1 MADVNKAVLVTFGA
15 VGQEKLAS
23 SLTATIGKIT
33 AVTAAVG
40 IAVTA
45 FAKMISSADEFGDIL
60 ASNTTD
66 MSKFAERTTGLINTM
81 DSLRGAIKAQEAG
94 LNLTGEQI
102 AAIGIAAEQ
111 MAIKLG
117 EGPEGATTR
126 FNQLIDAVI
135 GGRERALIPYGI
147 TLEETTD
154 KQAAQ
159 AEAVAKLTEKYGDM
173 EIAITG
179 ADDKMASLS
188 NTIGTVRDAVV
199 SEIWNDFADSWV
211 DIAANIFGGA
221 DAMRQFEQEI
231 IATNGSILEW
241 EYSIDGLTNRLLRN
255 IDTIIRYG
263 SLLGGPIGAIIG
275 YYASKSDK
283 VNKIVEDAE
292 AERKSQV
299 GYRTNNAKREALRM
313 AGQRS
318 DATVDL
324 QQQNQM
330 EQQAM
335 LGFAVPTNGTAPAA
349 IQKSGGGGGRR
360 DTTVSDEELLAIQ
373 RELYQLNSEQYLREW
388 GIGQST
394 SKDDLFGDASYDEL
408 TGLLELTGTGS
419 GAIDARSEASQAG
432 RAAAMEQQA
441 ALEAERQQMMQQ
453 AARSNAEIML
463 GIERDAMA
471 EREKMYKM
479 DAAARV
485 EANQTAIG
493 TVSDIFGNLADTMD
507 ESSERGFRAQKAFAI
522 SAGVI
527 DTTLASISAFR
538 SVMQTVPY
546 PANVIL
552 APITA
557 ASVMAAGMA
566 AVAQIAK
573 TQYGGGAQ
581 SGGTSSFSAGGL
593 GASPT
598 QQSGGQTIIN
608 NIVIDG
614 QTVHSSLLNANRR
627 ASQSGSP
634 AFAMR

>member
-33 AVTAAVG
+33 AVTAAIG
-40 IAVTA
+40 LAVA
-45 FAKMISSADEFGDIL
+45 GFARMVSAADELGDLIK
-60 ASNTTD
+60 SNTTD
-66 MSKFAERTTGLINTM
+66 MSEFSKKTTGLIDTM
-81 DSLRGAIKAQEAG
+81 EALRGAVKAQEAG
-94 LNLTGEQI
+94 LNLSAEGL
-102 AAIGIAAEQ
+102 AAIGVAAEN

-117 EGPEGATTR
+117 EGKEGATSR

-147 TLEETTD
+147 TLDETTD
-154 KQAAQ
+154 KQVAQ
-159 AEAVAKLTEKYGDM
+159 AEAVQKLTEKYGNM
-173 EIAITG
+173 EIAISG
-179 ADDKMASLS
+179 ADDKMESLN
-188 NTIGTVRDAVV
+188 NTMSTVRDAVIAEV
-199 SEIWNDFADSWV
+199 WNDFADSWV

-231 IATNGSILEW
+231 LATNGTILQW

-255 IDTIIRYG
+255 IDSIIRYG
-263 SLLGGPIGAIIG
+263 SFLGGPIGAIIG
-275 YYASKSDK
+275 YYASKSDR
-283 VNKIVEDAE
+283 VNKVVEEAE
-292 AERKSQV
+292 AERQSQV
-299 GYRTNNAKREALRM
+299 GYRTNKAKSEADKINYERELASFPMEYGDTRT
-313 AGQRS
+313 ARSGGVGGRGRGQRS
-318 DATVDL
+318 D
-324 QQQNQM
+324 M
-330 EQQAM
+330 EFTLEEVEAIETSM
-335 LGFAVPTNGTAPAA
+335 YSPRMADYSRPTEIDSITR
-349 IQKSGGGGGRR
+349 GGGSG
-360 DTTVSDEELLAIQ
+360 L
-373 RELYQLNSEQYLREW
+373 
-388 GIGQST
+388 IG
-394 SKDDLFGDASYDEL
+394 
-408 TGLLELTGTGS
+408 TGTGAS
-419 GAIDARSEASQAG
+419 AYESQANASQAG
-432 RAAAMEQQA
+432 RAAQIEQQI
-441 ALEAERQQMMQQ
+441 ALEQERQQMMQQ

-463 GIERDAMA
+463 GIEQDAMA

-485 EANQTAIG
+485 DANQTAIG

-507 ESSERGFRAQKAFAI
+507 ESSERGFKAQKAFAI

-581 SGGTSSFSAGGL
+581 SASSTSFSAGGL
-593 GASPT
+593 GASAA
-598 QQSGGQTIIN
+598 QQSGGQTIVN